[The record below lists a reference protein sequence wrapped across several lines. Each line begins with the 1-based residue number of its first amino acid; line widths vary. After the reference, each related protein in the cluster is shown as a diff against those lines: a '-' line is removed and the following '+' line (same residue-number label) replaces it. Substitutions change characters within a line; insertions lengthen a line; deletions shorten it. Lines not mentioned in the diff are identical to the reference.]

1 MLPHDLGN
9 LLSLGPDQHNEVAM
23 AEQRKNKRTKMVLPV
38 KVSISGATHLAHT
51 FDLTYVGARIGGLHA
66 DLKPDQVVS
75 LQRGSKK
82 ANFRVVWVQQINP
95 NEVQAGVQA
104 VDMQSNFWGVDLS
117 EQEKEGRNVDA
128 LMSLM
133 SAKKA

>member
-1 MLPHDLGN
+1 
-9 LLSLGPDQHNEVAM
+9 M

-51 FDLTYVGARIGGLHA
+51 FDLTYVGARIGGLHTA
-66 DLKPDQVVS
+66 LKPDQIIS

-82 ANFRVVWVQQINP
+82 ANFRVVWVQQLSP

-104 VDMQSNFWGVDLS
+104 VEKQSNFWGVDLS
-117 EQEKEGRNVDA
+117 DQEKEGRNVDA
-128 LMSLM
+128 VMAFM
-133 SAKKA
+133 TPKKA

>member
-1 MLPHDLGN
+1 M
-9 LLSLGPDQHNEVAM
+9 SSER
-23 AEQRKNKRTKMVLPV
+23 RKSKRTKMVLPV

-51 FDLTYVGARIGGLHA
+51 FDLTYVGARIGGLHT
-66 DLKPDQVVS
+66 DLKPEQIIS

-82 ANFRVVWVQQINP
+82 ANFRVVWVQQLSP
-95 NEVQAGVQA
+95 SEVQAGVQA

-117 EQEKEGRNVDA
+117 DQERAGGNVAA

-133 SAKKA
+133 CAKKAS

>member
-1 MLPHDLGN
+1 MAQSRGHGCASSGLVEDASFLTIRPHDLGN

-51 FDLTYVGARIGGLHA
+51 FDLTYVGARIGGLHTE
-66 DLKPDQVVS
+66 LKTDQIIS

-82 ANFRVVWVQQINP
+82 ANYCVIWVQQLSP
-95 NEVQAGVQA
+95 NTAQH
-104 VDMQSNFWGVDLS
+104 
-117 EQEKEGRNVDA
+117 
-128 LMSLM
+128 
-133 SAKKA
+133 

>member
-1 MLPHDLGN
+1 MP
-9 LLSLGPDQHNEVAM
+9 
-23 AEQRKNKRTKMVLPV
+23 AEQRKAKRTKMVLPV

-66 DLKPDQVVS
+66 ELKPDQIIS

-82 ANFRVVWVQQINP
+82 ANFRVVWVQQLSP
-95 NEVQAGVQA
+95 NEVQAGIQA

-117 EQEKEGRNVDA
+117 DQERAGGNVEA

-133 SAKKA
+133 SAKKSEPKTL

>member
-1 MLPHDLGN
+1 
-9 LLSLGPDQHNEVAM
+9 M

-51 FDLTYVGARIGGLHA
+51 FDLTYVGARIGGLHTE
-66 DLKPDQVVS
+66 LKTGQIIS

-82 ANFRVVWVQQINP
+82 ANFRVVWVQQISP

-117 EQEKEGRNVDA
+117 DQERTGGNVEA

-133 SAKKA
+133 APKKDLGNTSQH

>member
-1 MLPHDLGN
+1 
-9 LLSLGPDQHNEVAM
+9 M

-66 DLKPDQVVS
+66 ELKPDQIIC

-82 ANFRVVWVQQINP
+82 ANFRVIWVQQLGP

-117 EQEKEGRNVDA
+117 EQEKEGHNIDA

-133 SAKKA
+133 APKKAEPKTL

>member
-1 MLPHDLGN
+1 
-9 LLSLGPDQHNEVAM
+9 M
-23 AEQRKNKRTKMVLPV
+23 AEQRKSKRTKMVLPV

-66 DLKPDQVVS
+66 ELKVDQIIS

-82 ANFRVVWVQQINP
+82 ANFRVVWVQQLSP

-117 EQEKEGRNVDA
+117 DQERSGGNVDA